1 MPPRFIEELKESIQ
15 TSIPT
20 DSTIIGKVIQT
31 IYSSGSS
38 ANDLAQIIERDP
50 PLTAKILKAAN
61 SAYYGSATTINSLR
75 RAVVVLGFDTIKELV
90 SAVSVS
96 HFFFDSS
103 PKSGGIDRKGL
114 WIHSVGVAK
123 AAQIISNRVGVGRA
137 DVAYTVGLLHDI
149 GKIVLTILYPEF
161 YKRVVATAAAK
172 RCRIVLAEQ
181 RLLNTDHAMVG
192 KVLCELWNLP
202 DDITSTVF
210 SHHDPSEISTG
221 DVQLIRLVHLSD
233 ILARTLS
240 IGDPGDSVVPEPSRA
255 ALSLLGSTQERIT
268 MNFQTCL
275 ADLEKSKP
283 EIDGFF
289 SDLNRTAVEQN

>member
-20 DSTIIGKVIQT
+20 DTTIIGKVTRT
-31 IYSSGSS
+31 IYAPESS

-61 SAYYGSATTINSLR
+61 SAYYGSTTTINSLR
-75 RAVVVLGFDTIKELV
+75 RSVVVLGFDTIKELV
-90 SAVSVS
+90 SAVTVS
-96 HFFFDSS
+96 RFFFDTN
-103 PKSGGIDRKGL
+103 PKSSGIDRKGL
-114 WIHSVGVAK
+114 WVHSVAVGK
-123 AAQIISNRVGVGRA
+123 AAQIISNRVGVGRP

-149 GKIVLTILYPEF
+149 GKIVLTILYPDF
-161 YKRVVATAAAK
+161 YKRVVAMAAAK

-181 RLLNTDHAMVG
+181 RLLNTDHTMVG

-202 DDITSTVF
+202 EDITNAIF
-210 SHHDPSEISTG
+210 SHHDPSENASG
-221 DVQLIRLVHLSD
+221 DSQLIRLIHLSD

-255 ALSLLGSTQERIT
+255 ALSLLGTSQERIAL
-268 MNFQTCL
+268 NYQACL
-275 ADLEKSKP
+275 AELERAKP

-289 SDLNRTAVEQN
+289 SNLNKTEVEQD

>member
-20 DSTIIGKVIQT
+20 DSAIIGKVIQT
-31 IYSSGSS
+31 IYAPDTS

-61 SAYYGSATTINSLR
+61 SAYYGASTSINSLR
-75 RAVVVLGFDTIKELV
+75 RAVVVLGFDTIKELI

-96 HFFFDSS
+96 NFFFETG
-103 PKSGGIDRKGL
+103 PKATGIDRKGL
-114 WIHSVGVAK
+114 WVHSVAVAK
-123 AAQIISNRVGVGRA
+123 AAQIISNRCRRRAARCGVYRRSSPR
-137 DVAYTVGLLHDI
+137 YWENRPHHPFSR
-149 GKIVLTILYPEF
+149 VLQTRGF
-161 YKRVVATAAAK
+161 HGGSK
-172 RCRIVLAEQ
+172 RCRIILAEQ

-202 DDITSTVF
+202 EDVTNAVF
-210 SHHDPSEISTG
+210 SHHDPSENSG
-221 DVQLIRLVHLSD
+221 DDFKLIRLIHLSD

-240 IGDPGDSVVPEPSRA
+240 FGDPGDQVVPEPSRSS
-255 ALSLLGSTQERIT
+255 LSLLGLSQDRIT
-268 MNFQTCL
+268 MNFQACL
-275 ADLEKSKP
+275 AELERSRS

-289 SDLNRTAVEQN
+289 SDLNKSEVEQQ